1 MGNLYLSF
9 ICITINLT
17 TKTLTREDDS
27 TLVRLHATKDYLDM
41 LLLKSKY
48 PNVKATFNMVPSL
61 VRQLEEYCEGKTDTY
76 LDLTMK
82 PAESLTDGKNC
93 SYLETFL
100 NLIFGGKYPISR
112 DTWNFI
118 PSAIHRISMKTCT
131 FGLPKNFVTYSFYLI

>member
-1 MGNLYLSF
+1 
-9 ICITINLT
+9 
-17 TKTLTREDDS
+17 
-27 TLVRLHATKDYLDM
+27 
-41 LLLKSKY
+41 
-48 PNVKATFNMVPSL
+48 MVPSL

-82 PAESLTDGKNC
+82 PAESLTDGEK
-93 SYLETFL
+93 LFIFL